1 MTVFTLLPEVGE
13 HDPASLRP
21 AAEEEFIDRVK
32 VLLGGRLRP
41 STPTKQ
47 QEADFRQFEAWARAY
62 GYQELPAHGAAA
74 AGFLMAVMNETGD
87 INQVRAAARAI
98 EAVHAAN
105 ALYLDTR
112 YLKATVVWAKD
123 FRAGEAALTEGQHET
138 K

>member
-47 QEADFRQFEAWARAY
+47 QEADPPIR
-62 GYQELPAHGAAA
+62 GVGASIWLSRA
-74 AGFLMAVMNETGD
+74 AGAWRRCGRILNG
-87 INQVRAAARAI
+87 
-98 EAVHAAN
+98 
-105 ALYLDTR
+105 
-112 YLKATVVWAKD
+112 
-123 FRAGEAALTEGQHET
+123 GHE
-138 K
+138 